1 MMNIKALACFFLIII
16 SLFSATSSFGQL
28 GDGAVKSTKPKF
40 SHQYSFF
47 ESDYYYF
54 IDTSFNS
61 LHWYHQFNH
70 RSKDNFSYNVLGS
83 MGNPMNTLTLPK
95 QKGIWNYNGLG
106 AYAPYFK
113 SVEDI
118 PFYQTKSPITEANYW
133 MGYDRGQSFNISHTQ
148 NITDDWNFV
157 INYKRLNDLG
167 YYNHNRNIQ
176 STFLF
181 NSNYIGKESGYSAH
195 LYYLNEKFNTEEN
208 GGIVSDSLFEANQD
222 QRVILDVNLDRDTRE
237 LRNREIFID
246 QNLDLNK
253 IFGLINS
260 KQDSIVPAEADSI
273 EDMATEEKAV
283 IAIGHTFKY
292 NASYNKYVGYAPAD
306 GAIGYY
312 DNYFTISNGEYID
325 SSHYRSYENT
335 VYLKGQI
342 GNQTRLNVKGGM
354 KNIVNEY
361 EGYNYRLVNNGW
373 GITGNIAGK
382 VSEIVA
388 VRGDVDYIFT
398 GNLRQSLDIKGQAN
412 LKPLDWLRA
421 YGGYQY
427 SLRYPDYFEQFYFS
441 NNYIWQN
448 SLKKQGVNRLWYG
461 LGWGRNNSLEIT
473 NAVYNNYTYYDANV
487 SPVQSGEAVTLL
499 KAELNQNFEFWNF
512 LHLDNRVAFQ
522 KVGGNSEAMP
532 LPEWKTRNAL
542 YFEFFLFKK
551 ALKCLAGAEVNYFT
565 EYYSQSYNPATGR
578 FYNAREEL
586 IGNFPI
592 VDLFATFQLR
602 TARIFFKYEHINQ
615 PGTGGAFYAAPH
627 YPFPDRK
634 FRIGITWRFFN

>member
-1 MMNIKALACFFLIII
+1 MMNIKALASFLLLIIT
-16 SLFSATSSFGQL
+16 LFSATSFGQL
-28 GDGAVKSTKPKF
+28 GDEAIKSTTPKY
-40 SHQYSFF
+40 SHQYSFY

-70 RSKDNFSYNVLGS
+70 RIKDDFSYNVLGS
-83 MGNPMNTLTLPK
+83 MGNPMNCLTIPN
-95 QKGIWNYNGLG
+95 QKDIWSYNGLG

-113 SVEDI
+113 SLDNI
-118 PFYQTKSPITEANYW
+118 PFYQTRSPITEANYW

-148 NITDDWNFV
+148 NINDDWNFV

-181 NSNYIGKESGYSAH
+181 NSNYIAKENGYNAH
-195 LYYLNEKFNTEEN
+195 LYYLNEKFNTQEN
-208 GGIVSDSLFEANQD
+208 GGIVSDSLFEYGENQK
-222 QRVILDVNLDRDTRE
+222 ILLNVNLGQDKRE
-237 LRNREIFID
+237 LRNREFFID
-246 QNLDLNK
+246 QNIDLNK
-253 IFGLINS
+253 VFGLIGG
-260 KQDSIVPAEADSI
+260 KPGGTGKADVDSTTSEEP
-273 EDMATEEKAV
+273 EEKAV
-283 IAIGHTFKY
+283 IAIGHSFKY
-292 NASYNKYVGYAPAD
+292 TASYNKYVGYAPTA
-306 GAIGYY
+306 GATGYY
-312 DNYFTISNGEYID
+312 DNYFNVTSGEYRD

-335 VYLKGQI
+335 MYVKGQV
-342 GNQTRLNVKGGM
+342 GNTTRLDVKGGI
-354 KNIVNEY
+354 KNIVTEY
-361 EGYNYRLVNNGW
+361 EGYNYLLVNNGW
-373 GITGNIAGK
+373 GVTGNIGGK
-382 VSEIVA
+382 VSEVVS
-388 VRGDVDYIFT
+388 VRGDLDYIFT
-398 GNLRQSLDIKGQAN
+398 GNLRQSLDVKASAS
-412 LKPLDWLRA
+412 LKPVKWLRA
-421 YGGYQY
+421 FGGYEY

-441 NNYIWQN
+441 NNYIWQK
-448 SLKKQGVNRLWYG
+448 SLKKQGINRLWYG

-473 NAVYNNYTYYDANV
+473 NAVFSNYTYYDANV
-487 SPVQSGEAVTLL
+487 TPVQSGEAVTFL
-499 KAELNQNFEFWNF
+499 KAELNQNFEFWDF

-592 VDLFATFQLR
+592 VDLFANFQLR
-602 TARIFFKYEHINQ
+602 TARIFFKYEHVNQ
-615 PGTGGAFYAAPH
+615 PAANGAYYAAPH
-627 YPFPDRK
+627 YPFPDRA

>member
-16 SLFSATSSFGQL
+16 SLISATSFGQL
-28 GDGAVKSTKPKF
+28 GDDAVKSTKPKF

-61 LHWYHQFNH
+61 LNWYHQFNH

-83 MGNPMNTLTLPK
+83 MGNPMNALTLPS
-95 QKGIWNYNGLG
+95 QKDIWDYNGLG
-106 AYAPYFK
+106 AYTPYFK
-113 SVEDI
+113 SLDNI

-167 YYNHNRNIQ
+167 YYDHNRNIQ

-181 NSNYIGKESGYSAH
+181 NTNYIGKESGYNAH
-195 LYYLNEKFNTEEN
+195 FYYLNEKFNTEEN
-208 GGIVSDSLFEANQD
+208 GGVVSDSLFELNQD
-222 QRVILDVNLDRDTRE
+222 QRVILDVNLDQDTRE
-237 LRNREIFID
+237 LRNREFFVD

-260 KQDSIVPAEADSI
+260 RQDTALPAVVDSIAEV
-273 EDMATEEKAV
+273 EPKEKAV
-283 IAIGHTFKY
+283 IAIGHTFRY
-292 NASYNKYVGYAPAD
+292 NASYNKYVGHAPEE
-306 GAIGYY
+306 GSVGYY
-312 DNYFTISNGEYID
+312 DNYFNVTLGEYID
-325 SSHYRSYENT
+325 SSHYRSYENA
-335 VYLKGQI
+335 VYLKGQV
-342 GNQTRLNVKGGM
+342 GNKTRLNVKGGI
-354 KNIVNEY
+354 KNIITEY
-361 EGYNYRLVNNGW
+361 EGYNYRLVNSGW

-382 VSEIVA
+382 VSEIVS

-398 GNLRQSLDIKGQAN
+398 GNLQQSLDIKAQAN
-412 LKPLDWLRA
+412 LKPVEWLRA
-421 YGGYQY
+421 FGGYQY

-448 SLKKQGVNRLWYG
+448 RLKKQGVNRLWYG

-473 NAVYNNYTYYDANV
+473 NAVYSNYTYYDADVN
-487 SPVQSGEAVTLL
+487 PVQSGEAITAL

-512 LHLDNRVAFQ
+512 VHLDNRVAFQ
-522 KVGGNSEAMP
+522 KVGGNSKAMP

-551 ALKCLAGAEVNYFT
+551 ALKCLAGAELNYFT

-615 PGTGGAFYAAPH
+615 PGSGGAYYAAPH
-627 YPFPDRK
+627 FPFPDRK